1 MPSAICVPDLI
12 KRWGTG
18 PSSYI
23 YLGKILTLFGNE
35 PQWNVVG
42 DTFPV
47 GCKFSNKIVYNYYF
61 KDNPDNNDIRYSSQY
76 GIYEK
81 QCGLDNVLFSFGHD
95 EYLYKVCKFNK
106 CKIPEI
112 GLRIIRYHSF
122 YAWHKEGDYKYLTN
136 QDDDILLEMMQIFN
150 KADLY
155 TKNDDEIKLDLVKTY
170 YDDLIK
176 KYFVSDKIH
185 F

>member
-1 MPSAICVPDLI
+1 
-12 KRWGTG
+12 
-18 PSSYI
+18 
-23 YLGKILTLFGNE
+23 
-35 PQWNVVG
+35 
-42 DTFPV
+42 
-47 GCKFSNKIVYNYYF
+47 
-61 KDNPDNNDIRYSSQY
+61 
-76 GIYEK
+76 
-81 QCGLDNVLFSFGHD
+81 
-95 EYLYKVCKFNK
+95 VCKFNK